1 MTAPAAE
8 PGSVPCPHCPA
19 GVGEPCLKPDG
30 SEAGKPH
37 ARRLKAA
44 EVHADAAHRR
54 AEAGIPKS
62 IDVAR
67 WRRVYV
73 ACRLELEAAG
83 GWTQLAAEQLEAMVL
98 MLEEAAA
105 CRKAV
110 KAERTVEG
118 STGQQVANPLG
129 AAGGRAAG
137 EALAL
142 AKALKLTPDTRGTR
156 GSTGDVV
163 TDGDQ
168 PGPSGESSPGA
179 DDFADL
185 DEVAA
190 KRRQRVGGGGRRRP

>member
-1 MTAPAAE
+1 MTAPAAD

-30 SEAGKPH
+30 SETDKPH

-44 EVHADAAHRR
+44 AVHADAAHRR
-54 AEAGIPKS
+54 AEAGVPKS
-62 IDVAR
+62 IDVER

-73 ACRLELEAAG
+73 ACRLELENAG

-98 MLEEAAA
+98 QMEEAAA

-110 KAERTVEG
+110 KADRTVTG
-118 STGQQVANPLG
+118 STGQPVANPIG

-137 EALAL
+137 EALAI

-163 TDGDQ
+163 TDGDP
-168 PGPSGESSPGA
+168 PGASGQSSPGA

-185 DEVAA
+185 DELAA
-190 KRRQRVGGGGRRRP
+190 KRRQRTGGGGRRRT